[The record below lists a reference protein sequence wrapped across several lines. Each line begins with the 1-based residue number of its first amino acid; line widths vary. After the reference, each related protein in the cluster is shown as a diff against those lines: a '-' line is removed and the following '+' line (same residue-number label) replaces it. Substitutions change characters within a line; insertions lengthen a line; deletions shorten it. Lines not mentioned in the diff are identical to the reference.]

1 MVLFFP
7 GAIKVWL
14 KESRC
19 SLLRIRAGIFLK
31 PDCLSILNSFLY
43 NHANV
48 RLLVHAY
55 PHDTIPVKD
64 LVTSL
69 NVIGQSNVLLDLPEV
84 LERKLEA
91 LSGYSAVED
100 VSGLNPRFD
109 GNYACCVVNLP
120 IFSVISALIV
130 YFVMNWINHSSMYL
144 LSINSSEAIP
154 LFSNPNFYEIL
165 LRSAFTDK
173 KRWQWSEDKK
183 FFWMLMLLKDS
194 LWNFLT
200 FIFCK
205 YMPWLRKC
213 VIQYST
219 MFIYQIHLYIL
230 D

>member
-1 MVLFFP
+1 MFFFP

-14 KESRC
+14 KESKC
-19 SLLRIRAGIFLK
+19 SFLRIRAGIFLK

-69 NVIGQSNVLLDLPEV
+69 NVIGQNNVLLDLPEV
-84 LERKLEA
+84 LERKLQA

-130 YFVMNWINHSSMYL
+130 YFVMN
-144 LSINSSEAIP
+144 
-154 LFSNPNFYEIL
+154 
-165 LRSAFTDK
+165 
-173 KRWQWSEDKK
+173 
-183 FFWMLMLLKDS
+183 
-194 LWNFLT
+194 
-200 FIFCK
+200 
-205 YMPWLRKC
+205 
-213 VIQYST
+213 
-219 MFIYQIHLYIL
+219 
-230 D
+230 